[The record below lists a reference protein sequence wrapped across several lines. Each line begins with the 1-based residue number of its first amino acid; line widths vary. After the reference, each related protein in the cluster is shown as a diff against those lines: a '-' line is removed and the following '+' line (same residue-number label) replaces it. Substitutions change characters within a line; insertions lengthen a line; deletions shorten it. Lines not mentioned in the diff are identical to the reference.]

1 MAKKIDNPI
10 EITENQTVIDPAS
23 TVKIKF
29 TENTMNGNKD
39 EVHLVSGTDAI
50 YLIKNKIAVL
60 VNESN

>member
-10 EITENQTVIDPAS
+10 EITENQTVIDPAA